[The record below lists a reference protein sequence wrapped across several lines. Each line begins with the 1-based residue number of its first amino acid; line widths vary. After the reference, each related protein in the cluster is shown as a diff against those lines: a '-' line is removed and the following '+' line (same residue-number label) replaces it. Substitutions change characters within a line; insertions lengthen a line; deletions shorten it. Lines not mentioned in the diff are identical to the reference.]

1 MSTSPLY
8 RRVLGSDLDRLPA
21 PVAALHDHAG
31 RAVATGRC
39 TVERCSH
46 PLARL
51 AAAFFGFPP
60 AGDNVPLRIV
70 LRAVDGKERWLRDF
84 GGHRT
89 SSVQGEVPGRAGLL
103 FESFGPGRF
112 TIDPRPT
119 AQGLSF
125 ALRDAR
131 FLGIPLPRRLWPE
144 VVGDARAAEGRYTFE
159 VSIALPLVGLLVSYR
174 GWLSLEAPKEAP

>member
-1 MSTSPLY
+1 MSATPLY
-8 RRVLGSDLDRLPA
+8 RRALGNDFDRLPA
-21 PVAALHDHAG
+21 PVAALHDHEG

-39 TVERCSH
+39 TVERGAH

-51 AAAFFGFPP
+51 TAAFFGFPP
-60 AGDNVPLRIV
+60 AGENVALRVV
-70 LRAVDGKERWLRDF
+70 LQAVDGKERWLRDF

-89 SSVQGEVPGRAGLL
+89 SSIQGEVPGRAGLL

-125 ALRDAR
+125 ALRGASLLR
-131 FLGIPLPRRLWPE
+131 VPLPRRLWPR
-144 VVGDARAAEGRYTFE
+144 VVGDATAVEGRYSFE

-174 GWLSLEAPKEAP
+174 GWLLPETPGEAP